1 MIDIKTYAVPK
12 EGTTN
17 KYYSTSN
24 NSNAEPVNPF
34 EPHYLWG
41 QYFDDTQDIDGDMQ
55 VNGIVNADKLRS
67 IYLETTNAD
76 IENADIENA
85 DINNASIV
93 NLDADYGEIDNL
105 SGINLNYSLATIISA
120 YIKELSSDEITTE
133 NLTVTKSAHFFE
145 LVIDKIKA
153 AGGALI
159 LTPADGFR
167 IDIVQDV
174 SDGKKLLFKAT
185 DGERAIRNMWQ
196 VNDQAICQTFN
207 QAQVG
212 TNYNV
217 SNKYWWSLV
226 TAVGTETINEED
238 YHYIVVSSTTKDGT
252 LNPEE
257 GDEVAMLGYRGNDDP
272 NRQSAI
278 YISAYTSLDDE
289 LVAPLICQYRGI
301 NDFNLASHKY
311 TWFAAGV
318 TAKGQSNGISANSI
332 RGHLLLSSGLSV
344 EDAIN
349 GQVVDIT
356 TYRILLNTTTIKVS
370 DSSIT
375 PSTISATFLKNHNG
389 DVQELSTVPVS
400 LSVKLYGVVGSTE
413 QILNT
418 WNAGGTV
425 TKQTTGLDIY
435 DYLYFTL
442 SDNSKTY
449 DITSI
454 SIVADGQDGQ
464 DGQDGSSATNG
475 GYWAFAYKSSKTQP
489 AKPTGTG
496 NTNGW
501 SSTPTT
507 PDYANGYYLWMSQC
521 FVSGTGTYG
530 EWTTPI
536 RFTGDNGQAGEDG
549 TKVEFIYAVNT
560 STTTPP
566 AITYT
571 AYNNKTRDDDDFVPA
586 GWTDNPTGV
595 QAQNEVEWVSTRVKE
610 HGVWSDFS
618 TPALWSKWGDK
629 GTDGD
634 GYEYIYKAQAT
645 QPSNPN
651 NITTPASDSIGQTKY
666 DDDFVP
672 NGWSDEPVQLTSSTL
687 YVWVSTRK
695 KNSGSWGQFSA
706 PKIWAHWSSAGSN
719 GNTWAFIYNN
729 SKTKPTKP
737 NDGVSVGSLPAGW
750 STTITEPD
758 YANGYYTWMSCNEVV
773 GGTTYGAWS
782 DPIRITGQDGKAGE
796 DGTKIEFIYK
806 LTSSSTTPS
815 TPSTSQTDDYV
826 PSSWTDNPTGV
837 DETNQ
842 YEWVSTREKVN
853 GTWSAFSTPA
863 LWSKWGEKG
872 MDGDGYEYIYKHFTT
887 EQTFENNN
895 ANPAYWNANQNDEY
909 YGPSNYVWSD
919 DPVGVNSEYQYEY
932 VSVRKKEA
940 GTWSKFSTPAL
951 WSRYASQGANGGH
964 YIFMYKNS
972 SSKPAKPANGTN
984 SSQMTANGWS
994 TNPSSP
1000 DFTHDEYTWMT
1011 QCFLLDN
1018 QYGEW
1023 TDPIRITGENGQSGE
1038 DGTKVEF
1045 IYKRTTSSTAPSKPS
1060 TSQTDDYVPSGWTD
1074 NPSGVSETNQY
1085 EWVCTREKENGT
1097 WSQFSTPALWS
1108 KWGEKGMDGDG
1119 YEYIYKKF
1127 TTEQTW
1133 LSNNNNPAYWAASQN
1148 DEYYGPSNYQWS
1160 DDPVGVD
1167 SQYQYEYVSVRKKE
1181 AGTWSKFS
1189 TPALWSRY
1197 ASQGANGGHYIF
1209 MYKNSSSK
1217 PAKPANGTNSSQMTA
1232 NGWSTNPSSPDFT
1245 HDEYTWMTQCFL
1257 LDNQYGEWTDPIRI
1271 TGENGQSGEDGTK
1284 VEFIYKRTTS
1294 STAPSKPSTSQTDDY
1309 VPSGWTD
1316 NPTGVDETNQYEW
1329 VSTRD
1334 KENDTWSAFSTPA
1347 LWSKWGEKG
1356 MDGDGY
1362 EYIYKATNTMT
1373 SPMNPANITQPS
1385 STSNGQTKDDDDF
1398 VPNGWSDEPV
1408 QLSNSALYEWVSIRK
1423 KSNGAWQPFSTPKLW
1438 AQWSAPG
1445 SNGQDGNTWVFI
1457 YNNSKTKPTKPNDH
1471 VGIGSLP
1478 SGWSTT
1484 ITEPNYSQGYYTWMS
1499 QTEIVG
1505 NVYGVWSDPIKIT
1518 GLDGKAGEDG
1528 TKIEFIYKLTT
1539 QNSVPS
1545 TPSTSQTDDY
1555 VPSTWTDNPTGVDET
1570 NQYEWVSTRDKENG
1584 TWSAFSTPALWSK
1597 WGEKGMDGDGY
1608 EYIYKHFTTEQTFGS
1623 NNANPAYWTA
1633 NQSDEYLGPSRFQWY
1648 DDPQG
1653 ISSQYKYEYVAVRK
1667 KRDGEWGQYTTPK
1680 LWGKWTEG
1688 GTGQDGQDGQD
1699 GENAKQD
1706 LMLDC
1711 GSYCTITYNSSNKKY
1726 ILSRRFAIAV
1736 FHHDG
1741 NTRIQVTDNT
1751 TPSRSDYA
1759 IYWKYNTRS
1768 GNMFEDDGINV
1779 SSDGVWY
1786 TDYDEDV
1793 QYNTLS
1799 SIPQFATY
1807 QLRTANGQAVLDQI
1821 IVYVKMAPAAVF
1833 EVTQDQIQSYVS
1845 GVMETVNG
1853 QITSIQNSISTLTQ
1867 NYNSITATVRGITS
1881 TINGITGDLQQLEE
1895 DFSQISLDLNGF
1907 KTTVYKKTEVDGLIS
1922 ETQSM
1927 IQQTADNIT
1936 LMVTNGLSQTGIDI
1950 TNGTITLSA
1959 SNTVVNG
1966 NLILQQINDVSQG
1979 FIFRNS
1985 NGEDGLKL
1993 TTDAV
1998 PALQNFIDQYPG
2010 YTRMLVGT
2018 NGFAWQSGNSNSTD
2032 RYLYVTSN
2040 DITLYSDSHYGKNN
2054 EGMSQ
2059 IRIPLSGGQT
2069 GEIIDYIGDMNQSQ
2083 VKTWYADSNSTTNV
2097 SFVESNVKVQHN
2109 GVRCVRL
2116 PSNAT
2121 SAYYTFRPS
2130 SKDKVLLCYP
2140 TNGHRIRIDVGAT
2153 GVIGNGSNIGHTYYI
2168 KIMSRASSNVK
2179 VELFGATFLPGDRDL
2194 ENTLSTTFNITD
2206 NCIYTVIV
2214 LGNCEAGTTQYALV
2228 GRMQSGSYT

>member
-940 GTWSKFSTPAL
+940 GTWSKFSTPTL
-951 WSRYASQGANGGH
+951 WSRYASRGANGGH

-984 SSQMTANGWS
+984 TSTMTVNGWS
-994 TNPSSP
+994 ISPINP
-1000 DFTHDEYTWMT
+1000 DF
-1011 QCFLLDN
+1011 
-1018 QYGEW
+1018 
-1023 TDPIRITGENGQSGE
+1023 
-1038 DGTKVEF
+1038 
-1045 IYKRTTSSTAPSKPS
+1045 
-1060 TSQTDDYVPSGWTD
+1060 
-1074 NPSGVSETNQY
+1074 
-1085 EWVCTREKENGT
+1085 
-1097 WSQFSTPALWS
+1097 
-1108 KWGEKGMDGDG
+1108 
-1119 YEYIYKKF
+1119 
-1127 TTEQTW
+1127 
-1133 LSNNNNPAYWAASQN
+1133 
-1148 DEYYGPSNYQWS
+1148 
-1160 DDPVGVD
+1160 
-1167 SQYQYEYVSVRKKE
+1167 
-1181 AGTWSKFS
+1181 
-1189 TPALWSRY
+1189 
-1197 ASQGANGGHYIF
+1197 ANG
-1209 MYKNSSSK
+1209 
-1217 PAKPANGTNSSQMTA
+1217 
-1232 NGWSTNPSSPDFT
+1232 
-1245 HDEYTWMTQCFL
+1245 EYTWMTQCFL